1 MEILFNVVGGFV
13 VEVGKCMCRCIYPKI
28 ENTVHFSSN
37 VETLR
42 KEMEK
47 LTKYRDDIKGKV
59 EGAEGEGYK
68 PKPDVLKWL
77 EDVEKLENE
86 WESMQE
92 SIAVAKRLAYKCC
105 PNCSLRSEVST
116 QVQNIQDQIC
126 TLINKGESF
135 GSNLVVE
142 NYQMRRVEFIPGP
155 SLEGQSAAT
164 KNLEEIRQLLEDDKV
179 CIIGVWGTGGV
190 GKTTLMTNL
199 NNELIKTDVSSSK
212 LSFGVVIWVTVP
224 KPPIDITKVQA
235 QIAKRLNLEVDDK
248 GSVKSTA
255 SKICQRLKQEKSF
268 LLILDD
274 VWEPI
279 NLDDIGVPQPEDH
292 ARSKVILTSRFLD
305 VCRQMKSD
313 TELKVYTLDEDESWQ
328 LFVKHAGDNANLEH
342 IHPFAK
348 QIARECDGL
357 PLAITVIGA
366 SMRGKK
372 RVELWEDV
380 LHSLRMSEPH
390 NKVVKDKVY
399 KVIKLSFDSLVSQ
412 DVELSS
418 EQRSKHVNKKG
429 GDIQSCFLY
438 CSLYPAAIPTDDLIN
453 CWWAEGILGEHD
465 TYEEAYNRGI
475 TMIES
480 LKDACLLEAHMMHSV
495 KMHDVVRDVAR
506 WIANSSRNEHNSL
519 IQAGIG
525 LTDIS
530 LKTSASV
537 KRISFISNKIERLPD
552 CFTACPKTTT
562 LLLQDNN
569 PLEKIPHE
577 FFLAFPAL
585 RVLNL
590 SKTSIRALPSSINS
604 LYQLHALILQNCR
617 HLAELPP
624 IGDLHNLQVLDCH
637 TRLHC
642 FPQGMDKLTNL
653 RLLNLP
659 AVGLEEGISQ
669 GFFLNLSSIE
679 MLNMLGD
686 TEDSCL
692 YRVERK
698 LPHFL
703 LGPTSFNEL
712 SSLHNLT
719 SLIIGLDSSS
729 IFKEGDYTWMTR
741 LKRFHIE
748 VGEIPIPIAFN
759 KSRRMIVVN
768 KCEIFGKGELSG
780 MLQFASDLYLCNCM
794 GLRKL
799 FAYNS
804 FNGLKKLYIV
814 ECNCDFRPAKEG
826 NDIFDPLPNLELLH
840 LYSVHLLKSVSD
852 FGQLLGL
859 RFSKLRKL
867 DIAFCASLT
876 CLFNVGGAFSVPK
889 HLEEIKIND
898 CKQLVELFVQ
908 CGSSQ
913 AILVNSEIPRV
924 RKLSLQYLSKL
935 GTLGEPQSM
944 WEHLEELT
952 LIWCNQIRKLPLS
965 VQTSNN
971 MKSIKGDSEW
981 WSQLEWDDDN
991 FKSNLEHCFQQRVI
1005 K

>member
-1 MEILFNVVGGFV
+1 MDGGFV
-13 VEVGKCMCRCIYPKI
+13 VEVGKYVCRCINPKI

-37 VETLR
+37 VENLR
-42 KEMEK
+42 KEMDK

-59 EGAEGEGYK
+59 ERVEGEGYK
-68 PKPDVLKWL
+68 PKPDVVKWL
-77 EDVEKLENE
+77 ENVENLENE

-92 SIAVAKRLAYKCC
+92 SIAAAKTLAYKCC
-105 PNCSLRSEVST
+105 PKCSLRTKVST
-116 QVQNIQDQIC
+116 EVQNIQDQIC

-135 GSNLVVE
+135 GSHLVVE

-164 KNLEEIRQLLEDDKV
+164 KNLSEILQLLEDDKL
-179 CIIGVWGTGGV
+179 CIIAVWGTGGV

-199 NNELIKTDVSSSK
+199 NNELLKTDMSSSK
-212 LSFGVVIWVTVP
+212 LSFGVVIWVTMP
-224 KPPIDITKVQA
+224 KAPVDIGKVQA

-274 VWEPI
+274 VWEAI
-279 NLDDIGVPQPEDH
+279 NLDDVGVPQPKDH

-348 QIARECDGL
+348 KIARECDGL

-372 RVELWEDV
+372 RIELWEDV
-380 LHSLRMSEPH
+380 LKSLRMSEPH
-390 NKVVKDKVY
+390 NKVVEDKVY

-418 EQRSKHVNKKG
+418 EQRRKHVNKRR
-429 GDIQSCFLY
+429 GDIQRCFLY
-438 CSLYPAAIPTDDLIN
+438 CSIYPAAIPTDDLIN

-465 TYEEAYNRGI
+465 TYEEACNRGI

-525 LTDIS
+525 LTNIS
-530 LKTSASV
+530 LKTSTYV
-537 KRISFISNKIERLPD
+537 KIISFISNKIERLPD
-552 CFTACPKTTT
+552 SFIACPKTTT

-569 PLEKIPHE
+569 HLEKIPHE
-577 FFLAFPAL
+577 FLLAFPAL

-590 SKTSIRALPSSINS
+590 SETSIRALPSSINS
-604 LYQLHALILQNCR
+604 LYQLHALILQNCK
-617 HLAELPP
+617 HLIELPP
-624 IGDLHNLQVLDCH
+624 IGDLHNLQVLDCDN
-637 TRLHC
+637 TGLH
-642 FPQGMDKLTNL
+642 FLPQGMDKLTNL

-659 AVGLEEGISQ
+659 ATDLKEGIGQ
-669 GFFLNLSSIE
+669 GFFLNFSSIE
-679 MLNMLGD
+679 MLNMLGNRMV
-686 TEDSCL
+686 TMLGSSLEATSL
-692 YRVERK
+692 ILGRVI
-698 LPHFL
+698 L

-719 SLIIGLDSSS
+719 SLFIGLDSSS
-729 IFKEGDYTWMTR
+729 VFKGGDYTWMTR

-748 VGEIPIPIAFN
+748 VGEDTMPVTLN

-768 KCEIFGKGELSG
+768 KCEIFSNGELSG
-780 MLQFASDLYLCNCM
+780 MLQFASDLYLDNCM
-794 GLRKL
+794 GLKQL
-799 FAYNS
+799 IANNS
-804 FNGLKKLYIV
+804 FDGLKELHIHK
-814 ECNCDFRPAKEG
+814 CSCDFRPAEEG
-826 NDIFDPLPNLELLH
+826 NGIFDPLPNLKLLRLH
-840 LYSVHLLKSVSD
+840 SVYLLKSVSD

-876 CLFNVGGAFSVPK
+876 CLFNVGGAFSVPN
-889 HLEEIKIND
+889 HLKEITINN
-898 CKQLVELFVQ
+898 CKQLLGLFVQ

-913 AILVNSEIPRV
+913 TTLVNSEIPRV
-924 RKLSLQYLSKL
+924 RELRLDDLPKL
-935 GTLGEPQSM
+935 GTFGEPQSM

-952 LIWCNQIRKLPLS
+952 LMRCNGIRKLPLS
-965 VQTSNN
+965 IQTSNN
-971 MKSIKGDSEW
+971 IKSIEGTSEW
-981 WSQLEWDDDN
+981 WSQLEWEDDN
-991 FKSNLEHCFQQRVI
+991 FKSNLEHCFRPL
-1005 K
+1005 